1 MDTPMTNKK
10 SNDEEQAIKTP
21 NKQEKFNSNLE
32 ATNKPAASE
41 AEEKSTAPSKESNP
55 ITNSEN
61 NVKLA

>member
-41 AEEKSTAPSKESNP
+41 AEEKSTAPSSNP
-55 ITNSEN
+55 ITISEN